1 MRRALWLLTFVA
13 CSPVG
18 TASTAGDPSGQDS
31 LAVARTP
38 LRVMTRNLYLG
49 TDLLPVLAAPDL
61 TTLVTTVGQQ
71 YALVVQTDFPSRAQ
85 AIAAE
90 IADQEPDLVSLQ
102 EVALWRTQVPADG
115 PATPATHVAYDF
127 LAILLD
133 AIRAQGLDYYAA
145 VVSTNTD
152 AELTGAFPA
161 GLMDVRF
168 TDRDVILARREPLLR
183 IHGTS
188 SGHFSVN
195 LTVQTVAGPFTSL
208 RGWTAV
214 DACRAGRS
222 FRFVQ
227 THLEAFADPIR
238 DFQAQELLAGPA
250 SVGGEV
256 ILAADF
262 NFDDASG
269 PYALYTGSGGFT
281 DVWRA
286 GNPSSAGFTCCQNG
300 DLANATSLLNDRIDL
315 VFVRGG
321 VTPLSAV
328 LVGDQASDKT
338 ASGLWPSDH
347 AGVVARVRP

>member
-1 MRRALWLLTFVA
+1 MRRALWLLAFVA

-18 TASTAGDPSGQDS
+18 TASTTGDPSAEDS
-31 LAVARTP
+31 RAVAKPP

-61 TTLVTTVGQQ
+61 TTLVITVAQQ
-71 YALVVQTDFPSRAQ
+71 YSLVVQTDFPSRAQ

-90 IADQEPDLVSLQ
+90 IATEEPDLVSLE
-102 EVALWRTQVPADG
+102 EVALWRTQFPADG
-115 PATPATHVAYDF
+115 AATPATDVAYDF

-133 AIRAQGLDYYAA
+133 AIHAQGVDYYAA

-152 AELTGAFPA
+152 AELTGAFPS

-168 TDRDVILARREPLLR
+168 TDRDVILARREPLLT
-183 IHGTS
+183 INGTS
-188 SGHFSVN
+188 SGHFSFN
-195 LTVQTVAGPFTSL
+195 LTVQTIAGPFTSL

-214 DACRAGRS
+214 DANYAGRS

-238 DFQAQELLAGPA
+238 DFQAQELLGGPA
-250 SVGGEV
+250 NVAGEV

-269 PYALYTGSGGFT
+269 PYALYTSSGGFT

-286 GNPSSAGFTCCQNG
+286 VNPGAAGFTCCQNG

-328 LVGDQASDKT
+328 LVGDQVSDKT

-347 AGVVARVRP
+347 AGVAARLRP